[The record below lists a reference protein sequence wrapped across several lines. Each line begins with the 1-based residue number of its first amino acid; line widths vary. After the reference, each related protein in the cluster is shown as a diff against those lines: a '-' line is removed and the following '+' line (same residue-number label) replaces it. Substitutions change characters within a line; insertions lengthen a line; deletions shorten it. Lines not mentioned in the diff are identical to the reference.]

1 MVSCLYN
8 LFLFIFGLFSLP
20 KLLWKKKNSW
30 KMLKAKLGLELP
42 ILSKERTTLKPVF
55 WIHAVSLGETRAAI
69 PLVRLIKQKFP
80 KSCLVVSSTTETGFD
95 EAKKSLAEADSRF
108 FLPLDFSSVMR
119 KLVSMVKPDVLILM
133 EGEFWYHLLQE
144 AKTQGAAI
152 LLANGKLSEIS
163 RERFALFSFFTKRLF
178 SLIDHFC
185 LQSSCHEE
193 RFLELGISKEKMTVT
208 GNLKF
213 DTPVQRLTASEK
225 EYWKMELGIGPDDR
239 LLTIGST
246 HASEEKRLLTALLP
260 LFQEIPHLKVLLVPR
275 HPERFLEVKALL
287 ERSEMPFLVYSKREE
302 KNFRERV
309 VLMDEMGLLR
319 TCYQLSELALVGGSF
334 IRGIGGHNVFEPI
347 QCGIPVLFGPHMEA
361 QRDFTHL
368 LLQAQAARQLS
379 LEELPRALLELF
391 QNGQLRARMTASGDK
406 LIKCSKGALQR
417 TWEQVLERV

>member
-1 MVSCLYN
+1 
-8 LFLFIFGLFSLP
+8 
-20 KLLWKKKNSW
+20 
-30 KMLKAKLGLELP
+30 
-42 ILSKERTTLKPVF
+42 
-55 WIHAVSLGETRAAI
+55 
-69 PLVRLIKQKFP
+69 
-80 KSCLVVSSTTETGFD
+80 
-95 EAKKSLAEADSRF
+95 
-108 FLPLDFSSVMR
+108 
-119 KLVSMVKPDVLILM
+119 
-133 EGEFWYHLLQE
+133 
-144 AKTQGAAI
+144 
-152 LLANGKLSEIS
+152 
-163 RERFALFSFFTKRLF
+163 
-178 SLIDHFC
+178 
-185 LQSSCHEE
+185 
-193 RFLELGISKEKMTVT
+193 
-208 GNLKF
+208 
-213 DTPVQRLTASEK
+213 
-225 EYWKMELGIGPDDR
+225 
-239 LLTIGST
+239 
-246 HASEEKRLLTALLP
+246 
-260 LFQEIPHLKVLLVPR
+260 LKVLLVPR